1 MIVTEEVA
9 RTKDCPTQG
18 RDKCTA
24 SECPLWRF
32 GERILRYDSGG
43 IETKP
48 VPVFETTDKGYCKL
62 GREE

>member
-24 SECPLWRF
+24 SECMLWKF
-32 GERILRYDSGG
+32 GDRIVRYENGG
-43 IETKP
+43 IEAKSIP
-48 VPVFETTDKGYCKL
+48 VYETTNKGYCKL
-62 GREE
+62 GRD